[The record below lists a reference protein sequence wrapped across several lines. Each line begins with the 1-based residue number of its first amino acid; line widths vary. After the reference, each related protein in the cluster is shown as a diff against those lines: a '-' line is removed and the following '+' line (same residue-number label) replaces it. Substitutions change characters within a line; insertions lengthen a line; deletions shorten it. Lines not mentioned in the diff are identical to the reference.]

1 MTTEYPRQ
9 TTRYCKE
16 CGHKLRIYR
25 YECEMLC
32 DGCMTAWP
40 MPRACFND
48 LKRMASK
55 FSGTEDEFAKSVI
68 LPNMAR
74 RAYRA
79 AKKDKG

>member
-16 CGHKLRIYR
+16 CGYKLRIYR
-25 YECEMLC
+25 EEYEMLC
-32 DGCMTAWP
+32 DGCMTAWS

-79 AKKDKG
+79 AKRAKG